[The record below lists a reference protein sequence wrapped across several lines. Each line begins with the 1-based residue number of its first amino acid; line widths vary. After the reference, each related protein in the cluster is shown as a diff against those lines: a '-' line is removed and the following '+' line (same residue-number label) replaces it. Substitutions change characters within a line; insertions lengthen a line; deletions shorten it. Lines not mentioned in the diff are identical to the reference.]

1 MDRAGSCIRAP
12 ATDRGSTLSWVK
24 GCSPHGH
31 SPAQSAALDDGVA
44 WRRRCYPLWVKG
56 CALENGLVEPIV
68 IIDYG
73 AGNLRS
79 VQKAFERLGHAAVL
93 TSDPAA
99 LVDAPAIVFPG
110 QGASPPAMVAL
121 ERDGMGDAVRRAIE
135 AGTPF
140 FGVCL
145 GLQVLLEH
153 SEEGD
158 TDCLGVIPGTVKR
171 FGGDLKV
178 PHMGWNGVE
187 LRGEHPVF
195 DGVPSGSY
203 FYFVHS
209 YYAAPSDEEWVAGTT
224 MYGVDFASVLAR
236 DNLVATQF
244 HPEKSGEVGLRL
256 YDNFV
261 KHLVRPRVA

>member
-1 MDRAGSCIRAP
+1 MSF
-12 ATDRGSTLSWVK
+12 
-24 GCSPHGH
+24 
-31 SPAQSAALDDGVA
+31 
-44 WRRRCYPLWVKG
+44 
-56 CALENGLVEPIV
+56 VEPIV

-79 VQKAFERLGHAAVL
+79 VQKAFERLGHEAVF

-99 LVDAPAIVFPG
+99 LAGAPAIVFPG
-110 QGASPPAMVAL
+110 QGASSPAMAAL
-121 ERDGMGDAVRRAIE
+121 DRDGMGDAVRRAIA

-145 GLQVLLEH
+145 GLQVLLER

-158 TDCLGVIPGTVKR
+158 TACLGVIPGTVKR

-178 PHMGWNGVE
+178 PHMGWNAVE

-195 DGVPSGSY
+195 EGVPPGAS

-224 MYGVDFASVLAR
+224 TYGIEFASVVAR
-236 DNLVATQF
+236 GNLVATQF

-261 KHLVRPRVA
+261 KHLVRPRSA

>member
-1 MDRAGSCIRAP
+1 M
-12 ATDRGSTLSWVK
+12 
-24 GCSPHGH
+24 
-31 SPAQSAALDDGVA
+31 
-44 WRRRCYPLWVKG
+44 
-56 CALENGLVEPIV
+56 EPIV

-79 VQKAFERLGHAAVL
+79 VQKAFERLGHEAVFA
-93 TSDPAA
+93 SDPAA
-99 LVDAPAIVFPG
+99 LEDAPAIVFPG
-110 QGASPPAMVAL
+110 QGASPPAMAAL
-121 ERDGMGDAVRRAIE
+121 ERDGMGDAVRRAIA

-145 GLQVLLEH
+145 GLQVLLER

-171 FGGDLKV
+171 FSGGLKI

-195 DGVPSGSY
+195 DGVPPGSY
-203 FYFVHS
+203 FSFVHS
-209 YYAAPSDEEWVAGTT
+209 FYAAPSDEDWVAGTT
-224 MYGVDFASVLAR
+224 TYGAEFASVLAR
-236 DNLVATQF
+236 ENLVATQF

-256 YDNFV
+256 YDNFIRHMV
-261 KHLVRPRVA
+261 GPRAS